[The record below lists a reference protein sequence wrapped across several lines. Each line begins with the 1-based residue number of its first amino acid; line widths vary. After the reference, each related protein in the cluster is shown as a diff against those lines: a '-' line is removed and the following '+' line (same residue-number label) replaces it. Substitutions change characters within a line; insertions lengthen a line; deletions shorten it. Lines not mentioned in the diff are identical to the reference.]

1 MDRLQRDGDRDR
13 LLAAFDGVG
22 VMGSGRAVQEVQA
35 QRAGLMGAQSL
46 AALVFLM
53 GFQLH
58 PPTRR

>member
-13 LLAAFDGVG
+13 LFAAFDGVG
-22 VMGSGRAVQEVQA
+22 VMGSARAVQEVQA
-35 QRAGLMGAQSL
+35 QSADLMGAPSL
-46 AALVFLM
+46 AALVFLN